1 MVAFTNAGKGA
12 LNDYIVFFSEELRPT
27 KFPDNIKYS
36 RLNNISINVSW
47 IPLSLSEAQGFP
59 LYQAILS
66 ESSTNRNSVITTNNS
81 FAVFTSLS
89 DDRPYSLVV
98 GVTTGYN
105 ETGFVYSNPLTGMLL
120 AVL

>member
-1 MVAFTNAGKGA
+1 VAAFTNAGKGM
-12 LNDYIVFFSEELRPT
+12 LNDYIVFFSEELRPI
-27 KFPDNIKYS
+27 KFPDNINYS
-36 RLNNISINVSW
+36 RLNAASINVSW
-47 IPLSLSEAQGFP
+47 TPLSLSEARGFS
-59 LYQAILS
+59 LYQAIFS

-89 DDRPYSLVV
+89 NDRAYSLVV